1 MNNRI
6 IYPIVLFAFF
16 MCVACEE
23 VVEKKNSKEIKHG
36 STVVLT
42 QNQNLN
48 ISFLL
53 DLSDRINP
61 EKYPN
66 PTMQYYER
74 DVAYIQSVSEA
85 FVTHLKN
92 KKKHRIND
100 RIQLYFDPP
109 PRNQNINKLSKSL
122 RFEVDRKNASEDL
135 LEVIQHSYKTKPKE
149 IYELAINDNAYVGSN
164 MWRFFKNKIQ
174 DFCILK
180 EHRNILIILT
190 DGYIYH
196 KDTKIEEGNQTT
208 YLTAQFIRNHKLNTK
223 NWKQDIVDKN
233 FGFIPAAKNLENLEI
248 LVLGINP
255 DKKNP
260 YEEDVIE
267 EYWKD
272 WLHDMKVGRYEIKT
286 AILPSNM
293 DKIIKDFILN

>member
-1 MNNRI
+1 MNSRI
-6 IYPIVLFAFF
+6 IYPIILFTFF
-16 MCVACEE
+16 ICVACEG
-23 VVEKKNSKEIKHG
+23 VVEKKKDQGIQHESI
-36 STVVLT
+36 VVLT

-66 PTMQYYER
+66 PTMQYYEM

-85 FVTHLKN
+85 FVAHLK
-92 KKKHRIND
+92 KKKVQRMND
-100 RIQLYFDPP
+100 QIQLYFDPP
-109 PRNQNINKLSKSL
+109 PRNLNINKLSESL
-122 RFEVDRKNASEDL
+122 RFEVGRKNVSLEL
-135 LEVIQHSYKTKPKE
+135 LKAISHSYETKPKE
-149 IYELAINDNAYVGSN
+149 IYELAIKDDAYVGSD
-164 MWRFFKNKIQ
+164 MWRFFKSKIQ

-180 EHRNILIILT
+180 EHRNILVILT

-196 KDTKIEEGNQTT
+196 KDSQIKEENQTS
-208 YLTAQFIRNHKLNTK
+208 YLTPQFIREHKLNTK
-223 NWKQDIVDKN
+223 NWKQRMVDEN
-233 FGFIPAAKNLENLEI
+233 FGFIPAAENLENLEI

-255 DKKNP
+255 GKKNP
-260 YEEDVIE
+260 YEEYVIK

-272 WLHDMKVGRYEIKT
+272 WLDDMKVGRHEIKT